1 MIKPI
6 QGNYNPVEL
15 EQQIRERWKETDA
28 YRKTKEYR
36 ASGPDYYFVDGPPY
50 TTGSIHLGTTWNKTI
65 KDTIIRF
72 RRMQKYNV
80 FDKPGYDMHGLP
92 IEVKVEQ
99 SIGVK
104 NKKEIEEYG
113 IDRFVSTCKNF
124 AIDFQRKMNEQFKDM
139 GVWMDWDNPYLT
151 IAPYYIEAAW
161 WTLKKAYDKGL
172 LVQAN
177 RVLPCC
183 PRCET
188 ALAEAEINYA
198 DEKDPS
204 IYVKFPL
211 KDDPKTFLLIWTTT
225 PWTLP
230 ANLAVAAHPD
240 FKYIKARYRRI
251 GETETVIVMKDLADQ
266 IGELGGWES
275 YEILDEIEGD
285 DLVGLEYTS
294 IFHDLVP
301 YQREVEGKWV
311 HRVIA
316 SKTVEA
322 SNTGLVHIAP
332 GFGPE
337 DFELGKEYGIAPFCP
352 VDESGRYN
360 KDIGESFVGMPIKKA
375 NPAILKDLEDRGLL
389 FSNSTIEHRYGHCWR
404 CNSPIIFRTTNQW
417 FLKVT
422 QVKNQMLEEI
432 ERVRWT
438 PDWAGSSREYD
449 WVMNARD
456 WCISRQRYWG
466 IPIPVWTCSK
476 CGELKVIATAEDLEK
491 GNGYRKEMD
500 LHRPWIDG
508 VTFNCPKCGG
518 TMRRVPD
525 VLDVWFDS
533 AVASW
538 AQLGFPRKRA
548 EFEKLWPAKWVAEG
562 HDQTRGWFYSQ
573 LAAGVIA
580 FGRAPYESVLMVGWM
595 LDAKGL
601 PMSKS
606 RGNVIEP
613 ATVAKEYGADALRF
627 YLLNS
632 SATWEDISF
641 QTEGVKNSRK
651 MLNVLW
657 NVVNFAAQYMSIDNF
672 DRTKVDMEQI
682 AAHYAVEDKW
692 LISKTERL
700 KNDVTRDLGTYE
712 LHKATRAIENFVLE
726 DLSRWYVRLIR
737 DRMWKEEGDMD
748 KVAAYVVLYDTT
760 MSLNS
765 MLAPICPHITERI
778 YQHLDGRKETVHMTD
793 WPSADLTKV
802 DDRLEAAM
810 DVVKE
815 IVEIITRERQTKNMK
830 LRWPLKRMVLRPTT
844 TDSLESIR
852 QLEGVLLPQANVKT
866 IEYIVPGTEW
876 QESILTVIPNP
887 NAIGK
892 VYRQWASKIAVLL
905 KSRPAKLIKE
915 SVDKG
920 EYTLGIEGQ
929 FIKIEPNMVSFET
942 TLPENVV
949 SVKYSRGEIYL
960 DFEITPEIEAEGYS
974 REVIRRIQQMRK
986 DMKLDVEEYVNVE
999 ISAPVKIEEY
1009 LKVWLD
1015 HIMSEVR
1022 ARKLQFFIEPKGEY
1036 KMSWDIEGEKLEF
1049 AVTSLHIKDSVEE
1062 LMKISGM
1069 TTKTA
1074 IALIEAG
1081 YRTPDSLKGL
1091 DEEKLSVMPGILKTD
1106 AKKIAH
1112 VIARME
1118 TTSPKCP
1125 KCGGPLDE
1133 KGVCPKCSCA
1143 DIGHEALPK
1152 EKMMGALMRI
1162 PRMNNVKAELVFD
1175 AGYTSVSKLKAAT
1188 KENLNSITG
1197 LGKGTIESIMSYIS
1211 EGGLDKCFSCKKC
1224 GSTIEVYMLKCPSCG
1239 TSVIAGEE
1247 SEEGPKAAVAA
1258 PSEAPAESA
1267 DGKTF
1272 SKLEKSFAY
1281 LIKEEKPEKAYEFFE
1296 REIKNGSRGL
1306 CITRNYPVKIKAKY
1320 EIGDTPMIW
1329 LSNIGKDNSLRPK
1342 DLEKLSYSLE
1352 QFLQNNEGVILLDG
1366 LEYLI
1371 TNNNFLTVLRFVQSL
1386 RDQIAINH
1394 SILLMALNPS
1404 TLDPHE
1410 LNLLEKEVDGSI

>member
-1 MIKPI
+1 MIKPV

-15 EQQIRERWKETDA
+15 EKQIREQWKETDA
-28 YRKTKEYR
+28 YKKTKEFR
-36 ASGPDYYFVDGPPY
+36 STGPDYYFVDGPPY

-72 RRMQKYNV
+72 RRMQRYNV

-124 AIDFQRKMNEQFKDM
+124 AVEFQRKMNEQFKEL

-172 LVQAN
+172 LVSAD

-188 ALAEAEINYA
+188 ALAEAEINYS

-211 KDDPKTFLLIWTTT
+211 KDDPKVFLLIWTTT

-266 IGELGGWES
+266 IGEIAGWEQ
-275 YEILDEIEGD
+275 YEILEEIEGD
-285 DLVGLEYTS
+285 DLVGLEYAS
-294 IFHDLVP
+294 IFEELVP
-301 YQREVEGKWV
+301 YQKNVSGKWV

-337 DFELGKEYGIAPFCP
+337 DFELGREYGIEPFCP
-352 VDESGRYN
+352 VDETGKYT
-360 KDIGESFVGMPIKKA
+360 KDIGETLAGMSIKKA
-375 NPAILKDLEDRGLL
+375 NQMILKNLEDRGLL

-404 CNSPIIFRTTNQW
+404 CNSPILFRTTNQW

-432 ERVRWT
+432 DRIRWT

-476 CGELKVIATAEDLEK
+476 CGEIKVIATADDLEK
-491 GNGYRKEMD
+491 GSGYRKDMD

-508 VTFNCPKCGG
+508 VTFTCPKCSS

-538 AQLGFPRKRA
+538 AQLGYPRKRS
-548 EFEKLWPAKWVAEG
+548 EFDRLWPAKWIAEG

-573 LAAGVIA
+573 LAAGVLA

-595 LDAKGL
+595 LDPQGL

-613 ATVAKEYGADALRF
+613 EKVVKDYGADALRF
-627 YLLNS
+627 YLLRS
-632 SATWEDISF
+632 SAPWEDISF
-641 QTEGVKNSRK
+641 QMEGVKNARK

-657 NVVNFAAQYMSIDNF
+657 NVVNFATTYMSIDNF
-672 DRTKVDMEQI
+672 ERQKVDDDQI
-682 AAHYAVEDKW
+682 FAHLKPEDRW
-692 LISKTERL
+692 MISRTERM
-700 KNDVTRDLGTYE
+700 KNEVTRDLSAYD
-712 LHKATRAIENFVLE
+712 LHKATRALEEFVLN

-737 DRMWKEEGDMD
+737 DRMWKEEGDID
-748 KVAAYVVLYDTT
+748 KVTAYVVLYDTL
-760 MSLNS
+760 MSLNA

-778 YQHLDGRKETVHMTD
+778 YAHLDGARETVHMLD
-793 WPSADLTKV
+793 WPVADLTKI

-810 DVVKE
+810 NVVME
-815 IVEIITRERQTKNMK
+815 VVEIITRERQNKNMK
-830 LRWPLKRMVLRPTT
+830 LRWPLKRMILLPST
-844 TDSLESIR
+844 TDSLESLK
-852 QLEGVLLPQANVKT
+852 QLEDILLPQANVKS
-866 IEYIVPGTEW
+866 IEYVAPGEEW
-876 QESILTVIPNP
+876 SESILNVIPNP

-905 KSRPAKLIKE
+905 RSRPAKLVKE
-915 SVDKG
+915 SIGKG

-942 TLPENVV
+942 TLPEHVV
-949 SVKYSRGEIYL
+949 AVKYSGGEIYL

-986 DMKLDVEEYVNVE
+986 DMKLDVEEYIAVE
-999 ISAPVKIEEY
+999 IAAPVKIEEY
-1009 LKVWLD
+1009 LKIWQE

-1022 ARKLQFFIEPKGEY
+1022 ARKFQFFLEPKGEY
-1036 KMSWDIEGEKLEF
+1036 KINWEIEGEKLEI
-1049 AVTSLHIKDSVEE
+1049 AITSLHIKEAVEE
-1062 LMKISGM
+1062 LMKIPGM
-1069 TTKTA
+1069 VAKNA
-1074 IALIEAG
+1074 VLLVEAG
-1081 YRTPDSLKGL
+1081 YRTIDSLRGIS
-1091 DEEKLSVMPGILKTD
+1091 EEKLCEVDGLPKND
-1106 AKKIAH
+1106 AKKIVH
-1112 VIARME
+1112 VLTRS
-1118 TTSPKCP
+1118 TSVVAKCE
-1125 KCGGPLDE
+1125 KCGSELNE
-1133 KGVCPKCSCA
+1133 KGTCDKCTCTDLVLSP
-1143 DIGHEALPK
+1143 LPK
-1152 EKMMGALMRI
+1152 EKMMNVLLRI
-1162 PRMNNVKAELVFD
+1162 PRMNKVKAELVFD
-1175 AGYTSVSKLKAAT
+1175 AGYNSLGKLRSAS
-1188 KENLNSITG
+1188 KENLQAING
-1197 LGKGTIESIMSYIS
+1197 LGSRTIESIVSYVQ
-1211 EGGLDKCFSCKKC
+1211 EGGLEKCVLCRKC
-1224 GSTIEVYMLKCPSCG
+1224 GASIGPDMLACPSCSTPV
-1239 TSVIAGEE
+1239 TSEQDEE
-1247 SEEGPKAAVAA
+1247 DIGPQKVEQKTEPTRKGIEE
-1258 PSEAPAESA
+1258 
-1267 DGKTF
+1267 
-1272 SKLEKSFAY
+1272 LERSFTY

-1296 REIKNGSRGL
+1296 KEIKKGSKGF
-1306 CITRNYPVKIKAKY
+1306 CVTRNYPVKIKAKY
-1320 EIGDTPMIW
+1320 DIGDTPMIW
-1329 LSNIGKDNSLRPK
+1329 LSNVGKESSLRPK

-1352 QFLQNNEGVILLDG
+1352 QFLSSSGGIILLDG

-1386 RDQIAINH
+1386 RDQVAINH

-1410 LNLLEKEVDGSI
+1410 LNLLEKEVDGTI

>member
-1 MIKPI
+1 
-6 QGNYNPVEL
+6 
-15 EQQIRERWKETDA
+15 
-28 YRKTKEYR
+28 
-36 ASGPDYYFVDGPPY
+36 
-50 TTGSIHLGTTWNKTI
+50 
-65 KDTIIRF
+65 
-72 RRMQKYNV
+72 MQKYNV

-124 AIDFQRKMNEQFKDM
+124 AIDFQKKMNEQFKEI

-151 IAPYYIEAAW
+151 ITPDYIEAAW
-161 WTLKKAYDKGL
+161 WTLKRAYDKGL

-188 ALAEAEINYA
+188 ALAEAEINYS

-211 KDDPKTFLLIWTTT
+211 KEDPKVFLLIWTTT

-266 IGELGGWES
+266 IGELAGWDQ
-275 YEILDEIEGD
+275 YEILEEIEGD

-294 IFHDLVP
+294 IFEDSVP
-301 YQREVEGKWV
+301 YQKEVSGKWV

-337 DFELGKEYGIAPFCP
+337 DFELGKEYGIEPFCP
-352 VDESGRYN
+352 VDETGKYN
-360 KDIGESFVGMPIKKA
+360 KDIGETYVGIHIKKA
-375 NPAILKDLEDRGLL
+375 NPLILKGLEDRALL
-389 FSNSTIEHRYGHCWR
+389 FANSTIEHRYGHCWR
-404 CNSPIIFRTTNQW
+404 CNSPVIFRTTNQW

-466 IPIPVWTCSK
+466 IPIPVWVCPK
-476 CGELKVIATAEDLEK
+476 CGEMRVIATADDLEK
-491 GNGYRKEMD
+491 GDGYRKDMD
-500 LHRPWIDG
+500 LHRPWIDS
-508 VTFNCPKCGG
+508 VTFPCYKCKS

-538 AQLGFPRKRA
+538 AQLGFPRKRT

-595 LDAKGL
+595 LDPKGL

-613 ATVAKEYGADALRF
+613 AAVVKDFGADALRF

-641 QTEGVKNSRK
+641 QTEGVKNARK
-651 MLNVLW
+651 MLNVFW
-657 NVVNFAAQYMSIDNF
+657 NVVNFAVQYMSIDNF
-672 DRTKVDMEQI
+672 DREKVDNEQLI
-682 AAHYAVEDKW
+682 AHLQPEDRW
-692 LISKTERL
+692 LVSKTERL
-700 KNDVTRDLGTYE
+700 KNEVTRDLSSYD
-712 LHKATRAIENFVLE
+712 LHKATRAIENFVLD

-748 KVAAYVVLYDTT
+748 KIAAYVVLYDTT
-760 MSLNS
+760 MAVNA

-778 YQHLDGRKETVHMTD
+778 YYHMDGRKETVHMSD

-802 DDRLEAAM
+802 DDRLETAM

-830 LRWPLKRMVLRPTT
+830 LRWPLKRMVLLPAT

-852 QLEGVLLPQANVKT
+852 QLEGVLLPQANVKH
-866 IEYIVPGTEW
+866 IEYVAPGDEWTE
-876 QESILTVIPNP
+876 SVLNVVPNP

-905 KSRPAKLIKE
+905 KSRPARLIKE

-942 TLPENVV
+942 TLPDNVIA
-949 SVKYSRGEIYL
+949 VKYSGGDIYL
-960 DFEITPEIEAEGYS
+960 DFEITSEIEAEGYS

-986 DMKLDVEEYVNVE
+986 DMKLDVEEYITVE

-1009 LKVWLD
+1009 LKIWQD

-1022 ARKLQFFIEPKGEY
+1022 ARKLSHIIEPKGEY
-1036 KMSWDIEGEKLEF
+1036 KMAWDIDGEKLEF
-1049 AVTSLHIKDSVEE
+1049 GVTSLHIKDSIEDM
-1062 LMKISGM
+1062 MKVPGM
-1069 TTKTA
+1069 TVKIA
-1074 IALIEAG
+1074 VALIEAG
-1081 YRTPDSLKGL
+1081 YRTIESIKGV
-1091 DEEKLSVMPGILKTD
+1091 DEEKLSEIPGLAKTD
-1106 AKKIAH
+1106 VKKIVHA
-1112 VIARME
+1112 VARMDSVPS
-1118 TTSPKCP
+1118 TKCG

-1133 KGVCPKCSCA
+1133 NGSCPKCSCS
-1143 DIGHEALPK
+1143 DKGQKTLPK
-1152 EKMMGALMRI
+1152 EKMMGVLRRI
-1162 PRMNNVKAELVFD
+1162 PRMNSVKAELVFD
-1175 AGYTSVSKLKAAT
+1175 AGYTGVDKLRSAT
-1188 KENLNSITG
+1188 KDGLLSISG
-1197 LGKGTIESIMSYIS
+1197 LGTRTIESIMSYIS
-1211 EGGLDKCFSCKKC
+1211 EGGLERCFPCKKC
-1224 GSTIEVYMLKCPSCG
+1224 GTNIEIDMLVCPTCG
-1239 TSVIAGEE
+1239 TMVSV
-1247 SEEGPKAAVAA
+1247 SEEAEEETQVAVEALKVEAEAQKA
-1258 PSEAPAESA
+1258 EAENVSQ
-1267 DGKTF
+1267 
-1272 SKLEKSFAY
+1272 LEKSFAY
-1281 LIKEEKPEKAYEFFE
+1281 LIKEEKPEKAYELFE
-1296 REIKNGSRGL
+1296 KEILKGSKGL
-1306 CITRNYPVKIKAKY
+1306 CITRNYPVKIKSKY
-1320 EIGDTPMIW
+1320 NFGDTPMIW
-1329 LSNIGKDNSLRPK
+1329 LSNVGKDNSLRPK

-1352 QFLQNNEGVILLDG
+1352 QFLSTSEGIILLDG

-1386 RDQIAINH
+1386 RDQVAINK

-1410 LNLLEKEVDGSI
+1410 LNLLEKEVDRSF